1 MKAIAYQKSGNI
13 EQLQD
18 IEIETPTMGEHDI
31 TVEVKAISVN
41 PVDFKIRQNVDAKS
55 EQWKILGW
63 DVAGIITAKGAKV
76 DHLQVGDEVWY
87 AGDLNRQG
95 TNAELHVVDARIVST
110 KPKNLSFA
118 EAAALPLTSITAWEM
133 LFERLQVQHA
143 KDNATVLIIGA
154 AGGVGSIA
162 VQLLKA
168 RTNLKII
175 GTASSTESQNWLKKI
190 GVDYVINHKKPLFEQ
205 IKQLSIQAPLYVFST
220 THTDEYLPQIAEI
233 IAPQGQL
240 GLIDDPKQLSINL
253 LKTKSISVHWEFMF
267 TKSMFQTP
275 DLYTQGELLHELSKL
290 VENHQVQS
298 TVQTSLS
305 PINAENIRK
314 AHALL
319 EEGHHHGK
327 IVIADF

>member
-1 MKAIAYQKSGNI
+1 MKAVAYQKSGNI

-18 IEIETPTMGEHDI
+18 IEIEIPTMGEHDI

-41 PVDFKIRQNVDAKS
+41 PVDVKIRKKVDAKS
-55 EQWKILGW
+55 QQWKILGW
-63 DVAGIITAKGAKV
+63 DAAGVITAKGTKV
-76 DHLQVGDEVWY
+76 EHLQVGDEVWY

-95 TNAELHVVDARIVST
+95 TNAELHVVDARIVSA

-143 KDNATVLIIGA
+143 QDNATILIIGA

-175 GTASSTESQNWLKKI
+175 GTASSFESQNWLKKI
-190 GVDYVINHKKPLFEQ
+190 GVDYVINHKQNLFEQ
-205 IKQLSIQAPLYVFST
+205 IKQLSIQAPAYIFST
-220 THTDEYLPQIAEI
+220 THTDEYLPQIVEI
-233 IAPQGQL
+233 IIPQGKF
-240 GLIDDPKQLSINL
+240 GLIDDPQDMDINIF
-253 LKTKSISVHWEFMF
+253 KRKSISIHWESMF
-267 TKSMFQTP
+267 TRSTFQTA
-275 DLYTQGELLHELSKL
+275 DLHQQGEILANVAQLIED
-290 VENHQVQS
+290 HQVHS
-298 TVQTSLS
+298 TLQTLLS
-305 PINAENIRK
+305 PIHAENIRK
-314 AHALL
+314 AHRIL
-319 EEGHHHGK
+319 EQGHHHGK